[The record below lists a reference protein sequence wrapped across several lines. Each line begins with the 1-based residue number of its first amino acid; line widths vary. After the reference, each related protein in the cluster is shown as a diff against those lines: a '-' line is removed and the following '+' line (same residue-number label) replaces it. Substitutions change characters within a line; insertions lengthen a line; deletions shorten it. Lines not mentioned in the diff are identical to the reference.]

1 MDGVEVDPKL
11 VDLAMKYF
19 YLDELYE
26 TYRLHESDRLQIII
40 SDGEE
45 YLLHCNKRYDA
56 IFNDAYHG
64 STSDAGLLK
73 EQGVRAIKKSL
84 KHDGV
89 YALNLITALSGS
101 LSMRGVMAEATLKQ
115 HFRNVHV
122 FPCTTG
128 RKPDE
133 NQNCVIVAT
142 DLELF

>member
-1 MDGVEVDPKL
+1 MVN
-11 VDLAMKYF
+11 LARKYF
-19 YLDELYE
+19 YLDELYAD
-26 TYRLHESDRLQIII
+26 YDLDHNNRLQIII
-40 SDGEE
+40 SEGEE

-64 STSDAGLLK
+64 STPDAGLLQ

-101 LSMRGVMAEATLKQ
+101 LSIRGVMAEAILKQ